1 MTIAPRPN
9 PSRRRLAV
17 AIPFM
22 SFMLLA
28 ATSASPARARP
39 AAQTQPPGFTL
50 AATWQSATVPL
61 PPGVWR
67 RALGVDIGAD
77 GRTYVVDGAE
87 RRVSFI
93 DAADQPGLLAD
104 AAASGLVAPTH
115 LAVDSDH
122 DRIYVS
128 DAGAG
133 GVVVLDGGGRKVATW
148 PVPSAAGVAAL
159 RDGTG
164 VVVGSGDDGTVHVL
178 NADGSERAAW
188 PSQVTTERGD
198 LVRGIDVD
206 AGGRVHVLD
215 GRHGTV
221 RTFSLAGTRQDSL
234 DLNLP
239 IGVQAN
245 DIAFAGYGGSTSGQR
260 FLATTSIGIVVI
272 KAVTGE
278 WNLIPRGEL
287 YGLAYDAARG
297 IVATQPGRN
306 DEGSTLF
313 RWPPGTDR
321 PATPE
326 RSFGELAARVGT
338 FEQPT
343 QVTRGADGLLLVLD
357 RQWRV
362 QRFRPDGTAVD
373 QKARPWLSHAPAA
386 AVDGPTGTLYV
397 TNGGTI
403 AAYDPAAGLLWQTAV
418 GDGTGHAAALAVGPG
433 PRYDIVAVDA
443 LGDELERFDAATG
456 RSAGTVQLPPSAG
469 DSALWGDLDVDA
481 AGNAYALDRVNGT
494 VAVVPL
500 AAAGPTR
507 TLALPPRVRRLAV
520 APDGGTLYALDRD
533 GWVRRFDAAGAPDGA
548 FDATRFDIATAS
560 LPSDVAVDA
569 AGSVYVTDRAA
580 NVVSVW
586 RPDSAAFPQ
595 TPPDGGGE
603 CRALPDKTA
612 SPDSVRLGDPVE
624 VRLTVRG
631 GCGTRAS
638 ATPVDILLVLDRSG
652 SMAGEKLRLLRDAA
666 ASFIA
671 DIDFGNGR
679 VGVVS
684 FNDTATLDAPLSSQA
699 GPPRDAVRNLQA
711 TGTTLINIGLARAR
725 QELQQRGRPE
735 ARKVIVLFS
744 DGIENRDDANKTR
757 AEADQL
763 KRTLGVEI
771 FTVSIGGSSTLLRT
785 VATDDAHAFVADDA
799 RFLYAIF
806 EAIAERVGTS
816 VLFKTITVTDHLP
829 PNMRL
834 VAGSIVPPAT
844 VAADAAQG
852 DVLTWTLTDVPI
864 AGLGLRYQV
873 EPLEC
878 GEAPT
883 NVAAFAAYTDG
894 YGRDGRLDFPVP
906 RVTVLCS
913 PPTATPTA
921 TTAPSATPTVTSTP
935 PPSPTPTATRPPA
948 PIYLPIG
955 LTERCKPGE
964 RHADVVLAIDA
975 SSSMA
980 GDKIAAARAAARLF
994 ISLLDLPR
1002 DQVGLVAFDENARV
1016 IAPLGSAA
1024 AALNAAINA
1033 LGTGSGTRIDL
1044 GLEAAQGELFGP
1056 RHAAGNSRLLVLLT
1070 DGRQPDETRTLAL
1083 AADLRAKNVV
1093 LYAIG
1098 LGADVDLPFLTRI
1111 TGDATRARIAPSTGD
1126 LAAIYRQVAGEVP
1139 CPPSAYWGGR

>member
-1 MTIAPRPN
+1 MEYRRPA
-9 PSRRRLAV
+9 RIVLA
-17 AIPFM
+17 
-22 SFMLLA
+22 LA
-28 ATSASPARARP
+28 ALPLFASSSPSPARA
-39 AAQTQPPGFTL
+39 QPTSTGFTL
-50 AATWQSATVPL
+50 AATWRSADVPL
-61 PPGVWR
+61 PAGVWR

-93 DAADQPGLLAD
+93 DAADRPGLLAD
-104 AAASGLVAPTH
+104 AAAAGLAAPTH
-115 LAVDSDH
+115 LAVDSAH

-128 DAGAG
+128 DGGAG
-133 GVVVLDGGGRKVATW
+133 GVVVLDGGGRRVATW
-148 PVPSAAGVAAL
+148 PVPSPAGVAAL

-164 VVVGSGDDGTVHVL
+164 VVVGSSDDGTVHVL

-198 LVRGIDVD
+198 LVRGVDVD
-206 AGGRVHVLD
+206 AVGRVHVLD
-215 GRHGTV
+215 GRRGTV
-221 RTFSLAGTRQDSL
+221 RTFSLAGVRQDST

-239 IGVQAN
+239 VGVQAT
-245 DIAFAGYGGSTSGQR
+245 DVAFAGAGGPTSDQR
-260 FLATTSIGIVVI
+260 ILATTSIGVIVI
-272 KAVTGE
+272 KMSTGD
-278 WNLIPRGEL
+278 WSLIPRGEL
-287 YGLAYDAARG
+287 FGLAYDPSRG
-297 IVATQPGRN
+297 IVATQTGRN
-306 DEGSTLF
+306 DEGSTVY

-321 PATPE
+321 PASPE
-326 RSFGELAARVGT
+326 RSFGELAARAGT

-343 QVTRGADGLLLVLD
+343 QIGVGADGLLLVLD

-362 QRFRPDGTAVD
+362 QRYKDDGSPVD
-373 QKARPWLSHAPAA
+373 QKARPWLQHAPAA
-386 AVDGPTGTLYV
+386 AVDGPAGTLYV

-403 AAYDPAAGLLWQTAV
+403 AAYDPAAGLSWQAPV
-418 GDGTGHAAALAVGPG
+418 GGGTGHAAALAIGPA
-433 PRYDIVAVDA
+433 PRRDIVAVDA
-443 LGDELERFDAATG
+443 LGDRLERFDAATG
-456 RSAGTVQLPPSAG
+456 RSAGTIDLPPSAG
-469 DSALWGDLDVDA
+469 DSALWADLDVDA

-500 AAAGPTR
+500 TAPGPTR

-520 APDGGTLYALDRD
+520 APDGKALYALDRD
-533 GWVRRFDAAGAPDGA
+533 GWVHRFDAAGTPDGA
-548 FDATRFDIATAS
+548 FDATRFDLATAS

-569 AGSVYVTDRAA
+569 AGDVYVTDRAA
-580 NVVSVW
+580 NLVSVW
-586 RPDSAAFPQ
+586 RPDAAAAPQ
-595 TPPDGGGE
+595 RPPEGGGE
-603 CRALPDKTA
+603 CRAVPDKTA
-612 SPDSVRLGDPVE
+612 APSTVRLGDPVE

-631 GCGTRAS
+631 GCGSRAA
-638 ATPVDILLVLDRSG
+638 ATPIDILLVLDRSG
-652 SMAGEKLRLLRDAA
+652 SMLGEKLRLLRDAA
-666 ASFIA
+666 ASFVA
-671 DIDFGNGR
+671 DIDFASGR

-684 FNDTATLDAPLSSQA
+684 FNDTATLDAPLSAQA

-711 TGTTLINIGLARAR
+711 TGSTLINVGLARAR
-725 QELQQRGRPE
+725 QEIQQRGRPE

-744 DGIENRDDANKTR
+744 DGIENRDDANRTR

-806 EAIAERVGTS
+806 EAIAERVTTS
-816 VLFKTITVTDHLP
+816 VLFRSITVTDHLP
-829 PNMRL
+829 PDMRL
-834 VAGSIVPPAT
+834 VAGSAVPPAV
-844 VAADAAQG
+844 VAPDAARG

-883 NVAAFAAYTDG
+883 NVAAAAEYTDG
-894 YGRDGRLDFPVP
+894 YGRAGRLDFPIP
-906 RVTVLCS
+906 RVNVVCS
-913 PPTATPTA
+913 PPTATPPATA
-921 TTAPSATPTVTSTP
+921 TTAPTATTTPTP
-935 PPSPTPTATRPPA
+935 PPSPTPTATRPPE

-964 RHADVVLAIDA
+964 RHADVVLAVDA

-980 GDKIAAARAAARLF
+980 GEKIAAARAAARLF
-994 ISLLDLPR
+994 VSLLDLPR

-1016 IAPLGSAA
+1016 IAPLGSAVD
-1024 AALNAAINA
+1024 ALNAALAA
-1033 LGTGSGTRIDL
+1033 LATGSGTRIDR
-1044 GLEAAQGELFGP
+1044 GLEAAQAELFGP
-1056 RHAAGNSRLLVLLT
+1056 RHRAGSSRLVVLLT

-1083 AADLRAKNVV
+1083 AADLRARGVV

-1111 TGDATRARIAPSTGD
+1111 TGDPGRARIAPSAGD
-1126 LAAIYRQVAGEVP
+1126 LGSIYRQVAGEVP
-1139 CPPSAYWGGR
+1139 CPPSAFWGGR